1 MEGFSVNML
10 ILVNNVGSTSL
21 KFKIYSMPEERLL
34 CESKIE
40 RIGSEKG
47 SYFFHNHVSLYKSNI
62 PSIPIES
69 YEKGIK
75 LFLNDLTD
83 RENGVISSV
92 NQIGGLGF
100 KTVISKGYDGT
111 VLLTDDVIQGMKDYL
126 FIAPIHNK
134 AYIDAIEQFRM
145 ILPDTPMIGVFE
157 TSFHQTIPLENKLY
171 SLPYEWYQ
179 KYGIA
184 KKGYHGASFSY
195 VAGQA
200 RKDYDYKYIIGCHLG
215 GSSSICAI
223 KDGKSFD
230 SSFGFSLQTG
240 LPHANRSGDGDVYIV
255 PFLQNEGLSW
265 QKIRQGL
272 DYQGGL
278 LGISG
283 VSNDFLEIQQAAEA
297 GNERAKLAIDVFTV
311 SIVRYIGA
319 FTAEMGGLDKIVFTG
334 GIGENSVLI
343 RKMVC
348 DRLLHLGV
356 RLNDELNLKVPE
368 SGYISYTDSKVK
380 IQVIKANEELGIL
393 RETYRF
399 LQENN

>member
-1 MEGFSVNML
+1 ML

-21 KFKIYSMPEERLL
+21 KFKLYSMPEEKVL

-47 SYFFHNHVSLYKSNI
+47 SYLFQNCLSLYKNSI
-62 PSIPIES
+62 PNIPIES
-69 YEKGIK
+69 YSKGID
-75 LFLNDLTD
+75 LFLANLTD
-83 RENGVISSV
+83 KENGVIDSV
-92 NQIGGLGF
+92 NQIDGLGF

-111 VLLTDDVIQGMKDYL
+111 VLLTDDVMQGMKDYL

-134 AYIDAIEQFRM
+134 AYIDAIEQFKL
-145 ILPDTPMIGVFE
+145 ILPNIPMIGVFE

-179 KYGIA
+179 EYGIA
-184 KKGYHGASFSY
+184 RKGYHGASFSY
-195 VAGQA
+195 VAKQA
-200 RKDYDYKYIIGCHLG
+200 RKDNDYKYIIGCHLG

-240 LPHANRSGDGDVYIV
+240 LPHANRSGDADSYIV

-265 QKIRQGL
+265 QEIRQGL
-272 DYQGGL
+272 DNRGGM

-283 VSNDFLEIQQAAEA
+283 VSNDFIEIQQAIEV
-297 GNERAKLAIDVFTV
+297 GNERAKLAVDVFVV

-319 FTAEMGGLDKIVFTG
+319 FSAEMGGLDKIVFTG
-334 GIGENSVLI
+334 GIGENSAMI
-343 RKMVC
+343 RKKVC
-348 DRLLHLGV
+348 DKLEHLSV
-356 RLNDELNLKVPE
+356 KLDNFLNQQVPE
-368 SGYISYTDSKVK
+368 DGYISSKDSKVK
-380 IQVIKANEELGIL
+380 VQVIKANEELGIA
-393 RETYRF
+393 RETYNF
-399 LQENN
+399 LKDHNE